1 MQVGRFARFAWAV
14 LAWNVGVILWGA
26 YVRASGSGAGCGS
39 HWPMCNGEVVP
50 RAPSAQTLVEW
61 THRATSG
68 VALALVLALAVLGH
82 VLHRPDPR
90 PAVADRHRAI
100 RRAGWLSLAFIVSEA
115 LVGAGLVLFD
125 LVAHNASA
133 KRAVSMAVHLNNTM
147 ILLACLAATAW
158 FASGGRPLAVRARR
172 KVAWIV
178 GAVTLSL
185 LLLSTTGA
193 VAALGDTLFP
203 ARSLAEGLR
212 EDLSP
217 TAHFL
222 VRLRALHPLLAVITG
237 LVVVVA
243 GATVRAL
250 RAESRGV
257 QNLSRALTALFVLQR
272 ALGLVTLSL
281 RAPAWMQLVHLLSA
295 DAVWIVFVLLGLA
308 ALGEANT
315 ERVSASPVHDLG
327 SASSARPARSQ
338 SLSGW

>member
-39 HWPMCNGEVVP
+39 LWPMCNGEVVP
-50 RAPSAQTLVEW
+50 RAPSTQTLVEW

-82 VLHRPDPR
+82 ALHRSDPR
-90 PAVADRHRAI
+90 PAVSDRHRSV
-100 RRAGWLSLAFIVSEA
+100 RRAGWLSLAFILSEA

-133 KRAVSMAVHLNNTM
+133 KRALSMAVHLNNTM
-147 ILLACLAATAW
+147 TLLACLVATAW
-158 FASGGRPLAVRARR
+158 FASGGHPLAVRAHA

-178 GAVTLSL
+178 GAGALSL

-203 ARSLAEGLR
+203 SRSLAEGLR

-237 LVVVVA
+237 LVVVVL
-243 GATVRAL
+243 GAAIRAL
-250 RAESRGV
+250 RGESRAV
-257 QNLSRALTALFVLQR
+257 QNLSRALTALFFLQL
-272 ALGLVTLSL
+272 ALGLVNLSL

-308 ALGEANT
+308 ALGEAR
-315 ERVSASPVHDLG
+315 EPWSYRSVEEDG
-327 SASSARPARSQ
+327 GASSARPARSQ
-338 SLSGW
+338 SASGW